1 MILQNLIRLHKITQ
15 YLFYNLLIVYIKN
28 LERKAVFYGNQFEQ
42 GGRKQ
47 EVAPGI

>member
-28 LERKAVFYGNQFEQ
+28 LEIDRYLYSVNKKSNYKKKNLN
-42 GGRKQ
+42 
-47 EVAPGI
+47 